1 MEVVRETLSL
11 LHIYLSSVCCRWK
24 ENIVILKTELKMNN
38 KVILRVFRYF
48 RDEGKFGINIFSP
61 ADNIKLYDS
70 WI

>member
-1 MEVVRETLSL
+1 
-11 LHIYLSSVCCRWK
+11 
-24 ENIVILKTELKMNN
+24 MNN
-38 KVILRVFRYF
+38 KVIFRVFRYF